1 MADDVS
7 CSGESDQNVQSFGT
21 CIDKLESNTSDSEG
35 LILDFMISILKFKMR
50 SKSKC
55 KVSHISLVNHKLKI
69 IL

>member
-35 LILDFMISILKFKMR
+35 LILDFYDFDFK
-50 SKSKC
+50 
-55 KVSHISLVNHKLKI
+55 I
-69 IL
+69 